1 MSKIIYIYVLDT
13 MADWEIGNILQSLT
27 LQNMSEKINKNYL
40 VKTVSHKKTPIK
52 TIGGLTIIPECT
64 LAEIDDKQII
74 ALLLPGAETWK
85 NVENR
90 VILEKAKFYL
100 DNDVIVGAI
109 CGATLALA
117 NSGLLNNYKHTSN
130 SLDYLTMFSKTYA
143 GAKNYHQEKALI
155 DRNLITASSAG
166 SLLWAKLILES
177 LDLYTPEI
185 ILSWYNYFLTGEPK
199 FYNELNYLIMK
210 WVLIKTDSTNAKW
223 FKMYY
228 LTNEFYM
235 IFLTVVLN
243 HSTLILPRYELNFL

>member
-90 VILEKAKFYL
+90 GILEKAKFYL

-143 GAKNYHQEKALI
+143 GAKYYHQEKALI
-155 DRNLITASSAG
+155 DRNLVTASSAG

-210 WVLIKTDSTNAKW
+210 
-223 FKMYY
+223 
-228 LTNEFYM
+228 
-235 IFLTVVLN
+235 
-243 HSTLILPRYELNFL
+243 